1 MAMPKEG
8 TAPVLMT
15 RAELLS
21 YITNLEQKCI
31 FLNAE
36 VRKTEAN
43 AVMCIAAM
51 TLIAGGEVAITPADI
66 ERVKPMQFARSL
78 RKEDSAAIFRVREKP
93 PEVLAE
99 EAAAAAAEPPFTPDG
114 L

>member
-1 MAMPKEG
+1 MGLAKEG
-8 TAPVLMT
+8 TPPVLMT

-21 YITNLEQKCI
+21 YVTMLEQKCE

-36 VRKTEAN
+36 VRKTEGN

-51 TLIAGGEVAITPADI
+51 TLIAGGEVVITPADI
-66 ERVKPMQFARSL
+66 ERVKPMQFARSM
-78 RKEDSAAIFRVREKP
+78 RTEDNAAIFRVREKP
-93 PEVLAE
+93 PEVVAE
-99 EAAAAAAEPPFTPDG
+99 EAAAAAQPFTPDG